1 MDKRGWI
8 WAANSF
14 ILVFCVRI
22 ILLFWFAYISTLFPV
37 PDTFECMQHCRKIK
51 SVWTDNFCSLLIFLS
66 LLFISLLLFFLSA
79 ASALSPLWKR
89 HKKCLFLLCHYHGFL
104 LNSLEWWLWS
114 RGEGAPVS
122 SQDRQ
127 QKSSNQEPAMVPI
140 SPTLFYFILL
150 SPCRSNNSAFS
161 HRSNTAKLFKGMG

>member
-1 MDKRGWI
+1 M
-8 WAANSF
+8 
-14 ILVFCVRI
+14 RI

-79 ASALSPLWKR
+79 ASALLPCERDTKNVYFYSVTTMA
-89 HKKCLFLLCHYHGFL
+89 FL

-140 SPTLFYFILL
+140 SPTLFYLILL
-150 SPCRSNNSAFS
+150 APSRSNNSAFS
-161 HRSNTAKLFKGMG
+161 HSSNTSKLFKRTG